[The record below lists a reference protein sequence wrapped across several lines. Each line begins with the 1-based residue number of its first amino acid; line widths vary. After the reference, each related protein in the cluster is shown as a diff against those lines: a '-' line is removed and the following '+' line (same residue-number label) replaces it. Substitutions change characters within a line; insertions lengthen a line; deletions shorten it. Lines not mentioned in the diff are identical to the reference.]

1 MVKIVIVDDYLET
14 AETLA
19 ILYKSKANV
28 EIVGLVQNSE
38 QLWRTAAEREMDLLS
53 LDIQLIGES
62 GLELC
67 EQFHLRYPDVFI
79 VMCSVEATEEN
90 KRRAKEAGASHFL
103 AKPISMRDVSEV
115 LELWSTQ
122 HKNMTIDTLP
132 LTAVAMDKLFED
144 L

>member
-28 EIVGLVQNSE
+28 EIVALAQNSE
-38 QLWRTAAEREMDLLS
+38 HLWRIAADREMDLLS
-53 LDIQLIGES
+53 LDIQLIGEN
-62 GLELC
+62 GFELC

-90 KRRAKEAGASHFL
+90 KRRAREAGASHFL

-122 HKNMTIDTLP
+122 QKNLTIDTLP